1 MSNKNLKAK
10 FSERLE
16 VFFQKAIPSRQLLIK
31 TNGRTHFV
39 NLKSST
45 QVGFFVIIS
54 CIVAWSIISVAIV
67 AMDSLGA
74 GNFREQALR
83 DQENYQSRLM
93 SLADERD
100 FQFDVSRRAQSKFE
114 EALSHISF
122 LQMALMDGEVERKEL
137 TAALFLLKNK
147 LNTSRLEEKTAK
159 RNLIEL
165 KQVTNSDIP
174 EESSP
179 NFLRDADSE
188 KEALLAKV
196 LSETAEDRDTL
207 EDEAYNARLS
217 VKRVEREMKLIEQ
230 RNEQIFRLIEEALS
244 VSVGPLDKMFRSAGV
259 NPESL
264 IKTIRQGYSGYGGY
278 DLSYMDD
285 DGETAFGI
293 YDKNLDKAS
302 RILENLD
309 ELNLYRIAVE
319 KYPFYHPIQTANRFT
334 SGFGPR
340 WGRMHN
346 GTDFAAPHGTPIRS
360 TADGI
365 VTYVGWQSAYGR
377 LIKIKH
383 DFGLET
389 RYAHLSKFRVK
400 KGQRV
405 SRGQHIGDMGNTGR
419 STGTHLHYEI
429 RIGGKA
435 INPMKF
441 IKAAQNVF

>member
-1 MSNKNLKAK
+1 VSNKNLRAK

-16 VFFQKAIPSRQLLIK
+16 VFFQKALPSRQLLIK

-45 QVGFFVIIS
+45 QVGFFVVIS

-83 DQENYQSRLM
+83 DQENYQARLM
-93 SLADERD
+93 SLAEERD
-100 FQFDVSRRAQSKFE
+100 FQFDVSRRAQGKFE

-122 LQMALMDGEVERKEL
+122 LQKALMDGEVERKEL
-137 TAALFLLKNK
+137 TAALFILKNK
-147 LNTSRLEEKTAK
+147 LNTSRLEEKIAK
-159 RNLIEL
+159 SSLIEL
-165 KQVTNSDIP
+165 KQVTNLDKL
-174 EESSP
+174 EKTSP
-179 NFLRDADSE
+179 NFLRDAESE

-207 EDEAYNARLS
+207 EEQAYNARLN
-217 VKRVEREMKLIEQ
+217 VKRIEREMKLIEQ

-259 NPESL
+259 NPDSV

-278 DLSYMDD
+278 DLSHMDD

-293 YDKNLDKAS
+293 YDKNLVKAS

>member
-31 TNGRTHFV
+31 TNGRTHFI

-45 QVGFFVIIS
+45 QAGFFIIIS

-147 LNTSRLEEKTAK
+147 LNTSRLEEKIAK

>member
-1 MSNKNLKAK
+1 MYKKHQK
-10 FSERLE
+10 IGFFERSER
-16 VFFQKAIPSRQLLIK
+16 FFQKVIPPRQLLIK
-31 TNGRTHFV
+31 TNETTYFV

-45 QVGFFVIIS
+45 QVGFSFIIFS
-54 CIVAWSIISVAIV
+54 IVAWSIISIAIV
-67 AMDSLGA
+67 AMDNLGG

-83 DQENYQSRLM
+83 DQENYRLRLM
-93 SLADERD
+93 SLAEERD
-100 FQFDVSRRAQSKFE
+100 IQLESSRLAQVKFE

-122 LQMALMDGEVERKEL
+122 LQEELMEAEIIRKEL
-137 TAALFLLKNK
+137 NAALTLLKNK
-147 LNTSRLEEKTAK
+147 LNVSRIEENIAK
-159 RNLIEL
+159 NNLDEL
-165 KQVTNSDIP
+165 KKVANSEVP
-174 EESSP
+174 ENTSLNFSRNMETDKES
-179 NFLRDADSE
+179 
-188 KEALLAKV
+188 LLAKV
-196 LSETAEDRDTL
+196 LSETAEQRDAL

-217 VKRVEREMKLIEQ
+217 VKNIKREIKLVEQ

-259 NPESL
+259 NPESV
-264 IKTIRQGYSGYGGY
+264 IKTIRQRYKGYGGHNLFFT
-278 DLSYMDD
+278 DG
-285 DGETAFGI
+285 DGETAFAA
-293 YDKNLDKAS
+293 YDKNLERAS
-302 RILENLD
+302 RILKNLD
-309 ELNLYRIAVE
+309 ELNLYRIAIE
-319 KYPFYHPIQTANRFT
+319 KYPFYHPIQTASRFT
-334 SGFGPR
+334 SGYGPR

-365 VTYVGWQSAYGR
+365 ITYVGWQSAYGR

-383 DFGLET
+383 DFGIET

-429 RIGGKA
+429 RIGGKP
-435 INPMKF
+435 INPMKY

>member
-1 MSNKNLKAK
+1 
-10 FSERLE
+10 
-16 VFFQKAIPSRQLLIK
+16 
-31 TNGRTHFV
+31 
-39 NLKSST
+39 
-45 QVGFFVIIS
+45 
-54 CIVAWSIISVAIV
+54 
-67 AMDSLGA
+67 
-74 GNFREQALR
+74 
-83 DQENYQSRLM
+83 
-93 SLADERD
+93 
-100 FQFDVSRRAQSKFE
+100 
-114 EALSHISF
+114 
-122 LQMALMDGEVERKEL
+122 MALMDGEVERKEL

-147 LNTSRLEEKTAK
+147 LNTSRLEEKIAK
-159 RNLIEL
+159 SNLIEL
-165 KQVTNSDIP
+165 EQVTNSDIKEKTP
-174 EESSP
+174 P
-179 NFLRDADSE
+179 NFLRDARSE

>member
-1 MSNKNLKAK
+1 MSNKNLKKK

-31 TNGRTHFV
+31 TNDRTHFI

-45 QVGFFVIIS
+45 QAGFFIIIS

-147 LNTSRLEEKTAK
+147 LNTSRLEEKIAK
-159 RNLIEL
+159 SNLIEL

-174 EESSP
+174 EETSP
-179 NFLRDADSE
+179 NFLRDAESE

>member
-1 MSNKNLKAK
+1 MKKK

-31 TNGRTHFV
+31 TNDRTHFI

-45 QVGFFVIIS
+45 QAGFFIIIS

-147 LNTSRLEEKTAK
+147 LNTSRLEEKIAK
-159 RNLIEL
+159 SNLIEL

-174 EESSP
+174 EETSP
-179 NFLRDADSE
+179 NFLRDAESE